1 MRKGNEGMQEVM
13 TEQARENRIA
23 EAVAAAQADPERR
36 RTEQLRWKDGDTLLL
51 TIVRVPL
58 DATVLNPGS
67 HRIKAHIEAMG
78 DHAAPVK
85 SDPYGPTAQGLI
97 AKILRST
104 PGYGQ
109 IRGAL
114 ERDGQLNAG
123 VLTHKGV
130 LVNANTRRCAF
141 EDLGIGYI
149 DVVVLPQD
157 ASEKEIT
164 DLELELQMERD
175 VKQEYTFTARLLFIK
190 DLVVGRGMSA
200 EEVGLKLE
208 RALADTP
215 SGRKK
220 AREIIEQEMRLLR
233 LIREVVSASDGA
245 IKITKFDDDRQELIE
260 IDQDYERERQRNPER
275 AIRVRDAQLTG
286 LIADLGYKK
295 MREVDEQLI
304 DDYLEDA
311 LREQAALGPYV
322 ADLMSSE
329 PPPRT
334 GEGEEPGGLDLLE
347 GLDGTAT
354 TDGPNT
360 TRLFTTLAS
369 VPEEGELA
377 LRDVDG
383 DETAVP
389 RSTVVAGLFAAFST
403 AIDARKRDSRSVDK
417 LRAPMTHLS
426 EAARSIDRART
437 ALNEVAQHDNFD
449 RGDLDA
455 AVGRVRRAFDEFRL
469 ERDGQ

>member
-1 MRKGNEGMQEVM
+1 
-13 TEQARENRIA
+13 
-23 EAVAAAQADPERR
+23 
-36 RTEQLRWKDGDTLLL
+36 
-51 TIVRVPL
+51 
-58 DATVLNPGS
+58 
-67 HRIKAHIEAMG
+67 
-78 DHAAPVK
+78 
-85 SDPYGPTAQGLI
+85 
-97 AKILRST
+97 
-104 PGYGQ
+104 
-109 IRGAL
+109 
-114 ERDGQLNAG
+114 
-123 VLTHKGV
+123 
-130 LVNANTRRCAF
+130 
-141 EDLGIGYI
+141 
-149 DVVVLPQD
+149 
-157 ASEKEIT
+157 
-164 DLELELQMERD
+164 
-175 VKQEYTFTARLLFIK
+175 
-190 DLVVGRGMSA
+190 MSA

>member
-190 DLVVGRGMSA
+190 DLVVGRGN
-200 EEVGLKLE
+200 EC
-208 RALADTP
+208 
-215 SGRKK
+215 
-220 AREIIEQEMRLLR
+220 
-233 LIREVVSASDGA
+233 
-245 IKITKFDDDRQELIE
+245 
-260 IDQDYERERQRNPER
+260 
-275 AIRVRDAQLTG
+275 
-286 LIADLGYKK
+286 
-295 MREVDEQLI
+295 
-304 DDYLEDA
+304 
-311 LREQAALGPYV
+311 
-322 ADLMSSE
+322 
-329 PPPRT
+329 
-334 GEGEEPGGLDLLE
+334 GG
-347 GLDGTAT
+347 
-354 TDGPNT
+354 
-360 TRLFTTLAS
+360 S
-369 VPEEGELA
+369 
-377 LRDVDG
+377 
-383 DETAVP
+383 
-389 RSTVVAGLFAAFST
+389 
-403 AIDARKRDSRSVDK
+403 
-417 LRAPMTHLS
+417 
-426 EAARSIDRART
+426 
-437 ALNEVAQHDNFD
+437 
-449 RGDLDA
+449 
-455 AVGRVRRAFDEFRL
+455 RL
-469 ERDGQ
+469 EA